1 MMFVGGEELC
11 IGAHL
16 SRTCGCQKTTFWSL
30 FSLSTLLAKGWIQ
43 VVRLVGRHF
52 YQLDRLG
59 SLLQYFFFLDH
70 CLFLCFEAGSFF
82 LKTFNFLL
90 LLCIICVWGAHVCH
104 FSCGGERT
112 VSGGWFS
119 PEFQETE
126 TRPSSLLSY
135 FTHLVFCKCWSAGV
149 CFVKQG
155 LM

>member
-1 MMFVGGEELC
+1 MYRCASVTHMW
-11 IGAHL
+11 L
-16 SRTCGCQKTTFWSL
+16 SEDNFLKSVLSFHPACQGLNSGCQTCWQALLSIRPSWQSL
-30 FSLSTLLAKGWIQ
+30 TVL
-43 VVRLVGRHF
+43 
-52 YQLDRLG
+52 
-59 SLLQYFFFLDH
+59 FFLDH

-135 FTHLVFCKCWSAGV
+135 FTHLVFCKC
-149 CFVKQG
+149 
-155 LM
+155 